1 MPEPAGKWENA
12 VTVIRMNLNR
22 RPGWE
27 EVSDAEEEWD
37 PEEEW
42 EEVLV
47 WQLRGLTGGEKEEEL
62 AGARADFPRNI

>member
-1 MPEPAGKWENA
+1 MPEPADKWENA

-27 EVSDAEEEWD
+27 EVSDA
-37 PEEEW
+37 EEEW